1 MLLLLI
7 ERAGWIEPSVYF
19 NDCIARYEGQ
29 SFIPVHWTDTKGGL
43 CLLLWKVWTETLC
56 LPCSYCTLP

>member
-43 CLLLWKVWTETLC
+43 CLHTTLMLHIFIVAHVEQC
-56 LPCSYCTLP
+56 